1 MYKCFSPSKIFAIFA
16 PKMKHLLSVI
26 TILLAFACCTTE
38 ADRSR
43 MRAELDSINQRNR
56 NDQPFTAA
64 DVQPY
69 VDFFDDH
76 GTANDRL
83 LAHYLLGRAYHEHGE
98 APMALQC
105 YQDALDCADTL
116 STDCDYAQ
124 LARVYGQMAQIFY
137 EQGLYQQQLSYDEL
151 SVKEAWKGKDN
162 LLALRNY
169 EQESQAYRN
178 LNMPDSLLYI
188 CEHVSQLYRQYGY
201 THYAAR
207 ALFHTFSTLIHRKEF
222 DKVRK
227 YMLLYE
233 SESEYFDSLG
243 NIQRGREIYY
253 KIKGLYY
260 LNTNVLDSA
269 EYYFRKELRDG
280 KDFGNQNS
288 AANGLAYLYH
298 KTHKQDSAAK
308 YAIYAY
314 TMLDSVYAQR
324 STKEVERMQALYD
337 YTRHQEIARR
347 EQKRASDE
355 KAKRQFSIAILILVT
370 FLAILI
376 IRKMYIDR
384 KRRQVQYIQNLE
396 QLEQTQSELLHL
408 RSHAE
413 EYNEL
418 IAIKESLYEEQ
429 NIVLQEQR
437 KKNLLDHAEIDKRII
452 ESDICNR
459 ILKNTCK
466 KLTIEELRECRK
478 FVLENLPEFNNLL
491 LSKQYKI
498 NNNDFNVCVL
508 FRLGIKSKEVSNLL
522 GLSQGRISQICTKLL
537 RDVFKKDKGGATEL
551 IEKLN
556 ELY

>member
-1 MYKCFSPSKIFAIFA
+1 
-16 PKMKHLLSVI
+16 MKHLLTVI
-26 TILLAFACCTTE
+26 AILLAFACCTTE
-38 ADRSR
+38 ADRNR
-43 MRAELDSINQRNR
+43 MRAGLDSINQRNR

-69 VDFFDDH
+69 VNFFDDH
-76 GTANDRL
+76 GTPNDRL

-124 LARVYGQMAQIFY
+124 LARVYSQMAQIFY
-137 EQGLYQQQLSYDEL
+137 EQGLFREQLNHDKL
-151 SVKEAWKGKDN
+151 SVKYAWIGKDT
-162 LLALRNY
+162 LAALMSY
-169 EQESQAYRN
+169 EQEFLSYN
-178 LNMPDSLLYI
+178 GLGLIDSAIIVIENVAQDY
-188 CEHVSQLYRQYGY
+188 VRYGY
-201 THYAAR
+201 NAYSAISLGLAIR
-207 ALFHTFSTLIHRKEF
+207 PLVDEGKFPKAK
-222 DKVRK
+222 D
-227 YMLLYE
+227 YMKIYE
-233 SESEYFDSLG
+233 SNSGRFDSLG
-243 NIQRGREIYY
+243 NIEFGREIYY
-253 KIKGLYY
+253 KTKGLYFLY
-260 LNTNVLDSA
+260 TEKLDSA
-269 EYYFRKELRDG
+269 EYYFRKELREG
-280 KDFGNQNS
+280 KGFNNQNA
-288 AANGLAYLYH
+288 AANGLALLYH
-298 KTHKQDSAAK
+298 KTHKPDSAAK

-347 EQKRASDE
+347 EKERASTE
-355 KAKRQFSIAILILVT
+355 KSKRQLSIAILFGVT
-370 FLAILI
+370 LLAILI

-384 KRRQVQYIQNLE
+384 KKRQVQYIQNLE
-396 QLEQTQSELLHL
+396 QLEQTQSELLLL

-429 NIVLQEQR
+429 NVILQEQR
-437 KKNLLDHAEIDKRII
+437 KKNLLDHAEIDKRIL
-452 ESDICNR
+452 ESDICNK

-466 KLTIEELRECRK
+466 KLTVEELRECRK

-537 RDVFKKDKGGATEL
+537 LGIFKKDKGGATEL

>member
-1 MYKCFSPSKIFAIFA
+1 MR
-16 PKMKHLLSVI
+16 HLLTVI
-26 TILLAFACCTTE
+26 AVLLAFACCTTE

-69 VDFFDDH
+69 VNFFDDH
-76 GTANDRL
+76 GTPNDRL

-188 CEHVSQLYRQYGY
+188 CEHVSQLYHKYGY

-298 KTHKQDSAAK
+298 KTHKQDSVAK

-376 IRKMYIDR
+376 IRKMYLDR

-452 ESDICNR
+452 ESDICNK

-466 KLTIEELRECRK
+466 KLTVEELRECRK

-508 FRLGIKSKEVSNLL
+508 FRLGIKSKEVSN
-522 GLSQGRISQICTKLL
+522 
-537 RDVFKKDKGGATEL
+537 
-551 IEKLN
+551 
-556 ELY
+556 

>member
-1 MYKCFSPSKIFAIFA
+1 
-16 PKMKHLLSVI
+16 MKHLLTVI
-26 TILLAFACCTTE
+26 AILLTFACCTTE
-38 ADRSR
+38 ADRNR
-43 MRAELDSINQRNR
+43 MRAELDSINQCNR

-69 VDFFDDH
+69 VNFFDDH
-76 GTANDRL
+76 GTPNDRL

-116 STDCDYAQ
+116 STDCDYSQ

-137 EQGLYQQQLSYDEL
+137 EQGLYREQLHHTKQS
-151 SVKEAWKGKDN
+151 SKFAWMGKDT
-162 LLALRNY
+162 LATLMSY
-169 EQESQAYRN
+169 EQESQTYRS
-178 LNMPDSLLYI
+178 LNMPDSMLFI
-188 CEHVSQLYRQYGY
+188 CESVAKLYRQYGY
-201 THYAAR
+201 PEYAAR
-207 ALFHTFSTLIHRKEF
+207 ALGYTLSTYIFKKEF
-222 DKVRK
+222 EKAK
-227 YMLLYE
+227 NNMQIYE
-233 SESEYFDSLG
+233 SESSCFDSIG
-243 NIQRGREIYY
+243 NISSGREIYY
-253 KIKGLYY
+253 RVKGLYY
-260 LNTNVLDSA
+260 MGVNQLDSA
-269 EYYFRKELRDG
+269 EYFFRKELREG
-280 KDFGNQNS
+280 KDFNNQNA

-347 EQKRASDE
+347 EKERASTE
-355 KAKRQFSIAILILVT
+355 KSKRQLSIAILFGVT
-370 FLAILI
+370 LLAILI
-376 IRKMYIDR
+376 IRKMYVDR

-396 QLEQTQSELLHL
+396 QLEQTQSELLLL

-429 NIVLQEQR
+429 NVILQEQR
-437 KKNLLDHAEIDKRII
+437 KKNLLDHAEIDKRIL

-459 ILKNTCK
+459 ILKNTYK
-466 KLTIEELRECRK
+466 KLTVEELRECRK

-537 RDVFKKDKGGATEL
+537 LGIFKKDKGGATEL

>member
-1 MYKCFSPSKIFAIFA
+1 MITYE
-16 PKMKHLLSVI
+16 KHS
-26 TILLAFACCTTE
+26 E
-38 ADRSR
+38 K
-43 MRAELDSINQRNR
+43 
-56 NDQPFTAA
+56 
-64 DVQPY
+64 Y
-69 VDFFDDH
+69 
-76 GTANDRL
+76 
-83 LAHYLLGRAYHEHGE
+83 
-98 APMALQC
+98 
-105 YQDALDCADTL
+105 
-116 STDCDYAQ
+116 
-124 LARVYGQMAQIFY
+124 
-137 EQGLYQQQLSYDEL
+137 
-151 SVKEAWKGKDN
+151 AWKGKDT
-162 LLALRNY
+162 LAALMSY

-178 LNMPDSLLYI
+178 LNIPDSLLYI
-188 CEHVSQLYRQYGY
+188 CEHVSQLYHKYGY
-201 THYAAR
+201 THQAAR
-207 ALFHTFSTLIHRKEF
+207 TLGYTLNTLVLSQKL
-222 DKVRK
+222 DKAKR
-227 YMLLYE
+227 YMQIYE

-243 NIQRGREIYY
+243 NIQKGREIYY

-260 LNTNVLDSA
+260 LHTNVLDSA

-280 KDFGNQNS
+280 KDLGNQNS
-288 AANGLAYLYH
+288 AANGLALLYH
-298 KTHKQDSAAK
+298 KIHKPDSAAK

-347 EQKRASDE
+347 EQERASDE
-355 KAKRQFSIAILILVT
+355 KSKRQLSIAILFGVT
-370 FLAILI
+370 LFSIYI
-376 IRKMYIDR
+376 IRRMYVDR
-384 KRRQVQYIQNLE
+384 KRRQVKYIQNLE
-396 QLEQTQSELLHL
+396 QLEQIQSELLQL

-437 KKNLLDHAEIDKRII
+437 KKKLLDHAEIDKRIL

-466 KLTIEELRECRK
+466 KLTVEELRECRK

-537 RDVFKKDKGGATEL
+537 LGIFKKDKGGATEL

>member
-1 MYKCFSPSKIFAIFA
+1 
-16 PKMKHLLSVI
+16 MKHLLTVI
-26 TILLAFACCTTE
+26 AILLAFACCTTE

-43 MRAELDSINQRNR
+43 MSALLDRADSMNR
-56 NDQPFTAA
+56 AYIPMTDGIDSLLLEATHFY
-64 DVQPY
+64 DR
-69 VDFFDDH
+69 H
-76 GTANDRL
+76 GTANEQMR
-83 LAHYLLGRAYHEHGE
+83 AHYLLGCAYRDKGE
-98 APMALQC
+98 APAALQS
-105 YQDALDCADTL
+105 YQDAVDRADTL
-116 STDCDYAQ
+116 SSDCDDAL
-124 LARVYGQMAQIFY
+124 LARVYGQMAQVFY
-137 EQGLYQQQLSYDEL
+137 RQGLYKEQLRHTKQS
-151 SVKEAWKGKDN
+151 SKFAWMGKDT
-162 LLALRNY
+162 LAALMSY
-169 EQESQAYRN
+169 EQEFLSYKG
-178 LNMPDSLLYI
+178 LGLIDSAIIVIENVAQQYA
-188 CEHVSQLYRQYGY
+188 RYGY
-201 THYAAR
+201 NAYSAISLGLAIKP
-207 ALFHTFSTLIHRKEF
+207 LIDEGKF
-222 DKVRK
+222 PKAKD
-227 YMLLYE
+227 YMNIYE
-233 SESEYFDSLG
+233 SNSGRFDSLG
-243 NIQRGREIYY
+243 NIEAGREIYY
-253 KIKGLYY
+253 KTKGLYFLY
-260 LNTNVLDSA
+260 TEKLDSA

-288 AANGLAYLYH
+288 AANGLALLYH
-298 KTHKQDSAAK
+298 KMHKPDSAAK

-347 EQKRASDE
+347 EQERASSE
-355 KAKRQFSIAILILVT
+355 KSKRQLSIAILFGVT
-370 FLAILI
+370 LLAIYI
-376 IRKMYIDR
+376 IRKMYVDR
-384 KRRQVQYIQNLE
+384 KRRQVQYIRNLE
-396 QLEQTQSELLHL
+396 KLEQTQSELLQL

-437 KKNLLDHAEIDKRII
+437 KKKLLDHAEIDKRII
-452 ESDICNR
+452 ESDICKK
-459 ILKNTCK
+459 ILKNTYK
-466 KLTIEELRECRK
+466 KLTVEELRECRK

-537 RDVFKKDKGGATEL
+537 LGIFKKDKGGATEL

>member
-1 MYKCFSPSKIFAIFA
+1 
-16 PKMKHLLSVI
+16 MKHLLTVI
-26 TILLAFACCTTE
+26 AILLAFACCTTE
-38 ADRSR
+38 ADRNR

-69 VDFFDDH
+69 VNFFDDH
-76 GTANDRL
+76 GTPNDRL

-178 LNMPDSLLYI
+178 LNMPNSLLYI
-188 CEHVSQLYRQYGY
+188 CEHVSQLYRRYGY
-201 THYAAR
+201 TRYSAI
-207 ALFHTFSTLIHRKEF
+207 ALAGTFSTLVPHKEI

-227 YMLLYE
+227 NMRIYE

>member
-1 MYKCFSPSKIFAIFA
+1 
-16 PKMKHLLSVI
+16 MKHLLTVI
-26 TILLAFACCTTE
+26 AVLLAFACCTTE
-38 ADRSR
+38 ADRNR

-69 VDFFDDH
+69 VNFFDDH

-508 FRLGIKSKEVSNLL
+508 FRLGIKSKEVERQRRCYRINRKTQRTLL
-522 GLSQGRISQICTKLL
+522 KTTQ
-537 RDVFKKDKGGATEL
+537 
-551 IEKLN
+551 LN
-556 ELY
+556 FY

>member
-1 MYKCFSPSKIFAIFA
+1 
-16 PKMKHLLSVI
+16 MKHLLTVI
-26 TILLAFACCTTE
+26 AVLLAFACCTTE
-38 ADRSR
+38 ADRNR
-43 MRAELDSINQRNR
+43 MRAGLDSINQRNR
-56 NDQPFTAA
+56 NDQPITAA

-69 VDFFDDH
+69 VNFFDDH
-76 GTANDRL
+76 GTPNDRL
-83 LAHYLLGRAYHEHGE
+83 LAHYLLGRAYHDHGE

-105 YQDALDCADTL
+105 YQDALDYADTL
-116 STDCDYAQ
+116 SGDCDYVQ
-124 LARVYGQMAQIFY
+124 LSRVFGQMAQIFY
-137 EQGLYQQQLSYDEL
+137 EQGLYRQHIQCEKKSIKFAWLGNDTLAALMSNEQEFLSYYEL
-151 SVKEAWKGKDN
+151 GII
-162 LLALRNY
+162 
-169 EQESQAYRN
+169 
-178 LNMPDSLLYI
+178 DSAIIVIEEVAHKYN
-188 CEHVSQLYRQYGY
+188 QYGRSVNSAISLGLAIPLLIDKREFPKAK
-201 THYAAR
+201 HY
-207 ALFHTFSTLIHRKEF
+207 
-222 DKVRK
+222 
-227 YMLLYE
+227 MNLYE
-233 SESEYFDSLG
+233 SYSGRFDSHG
-243 NIQRGREIYY
+243 NIEAGREIYY
-253 KIKGLYY
+253 KTKGLYFLY
-260 LNTNVLDSA
+260 TENLDSA
-269 EYYFRKELRDG
+269 EYYFRKELRNGSDL
-280 KDFGNQNS
+280 GNQNS
-288 AANGLAYLYH
+288 AANGLALLYH
-298 KTHKQDSAAK
+298 KIHKPDSAAK

-347 EQKRASDE
+347 EQERASSE
-355 KAKRQFSIAILILVT
+355 KSKRQLSITILFVVT
-370 FLAILI
+370 LLAIYI
-376 IRKMYIDR
+376 IRKMYLDR

-396 QLEQTQSELLHL
+396 QLEQTQSELLQL

-429 NIVLQEQR
+429 NVILQEQR
-437 KKNLLDHAEIDKRII
+437 KKNLLDHAEIDKRIL
-452 ESDICNR
+452 ESDICNK

-466 KLTIEELRECRK
+466 KLTVEELRECRK

-537 RDVFKKDKGGATEL
+537 LSIFKIDKGGATEL

>member
-1 MYKCFSPSKIFAIFA
+1 
-16 PKMKHLLSVI
+16 MKHLLTVI
-26 TILLAFACCTTE
+26 AILLAFACCTTE
-38 ADRSR
+38 AERNR

-56 NDQPFTAA
+56 NDQPFTAT

-76 GTANDRL
+76 GTPNDRL
-83 LAHYLLGRAYHEHGE
+83 LAHYLLGRAYHDHGE

-116 STDCDYAQ
+116 STDCDFAQ

-137 EQGLYQQQLSYDEL
+137 EQGLYKQEL
-151 SVKEAWKGKDN
+151 VHIDHSVKYAWKGKDT

-169 EQESQAYRN
+169 EQESPAYNRTGN
-178 LNMPDSLLYI
+178 IDSAITVIENVFNKYN
-188 CEHVSQLYRQYGY
+188 QYGKSVN
-201 THYAAR
+201 AAIS
-207 ALFHTFSTLIHRKEF
+207 LGLIIKPLI
-222 DKVRK
+222 DKGELQK
-227 YMLLYE
+227 AKDYMNIYE
-233 SESEYFDSLG
+233 SYSGRFDSLG
-243 NIQRGREIYY
+243 NIETGREIYY
-253 KIKGLYY
+253 KTKGLYF
-260 LNTNVLDSA
+260 LHTNIIDSA
-269 EYYFRKELRDG
+269 EFYFRKELRNG
-280 KDFGNQNS
+280 KSFGNQNS
-288 AANGLAYLYH
+288 AANGLALLYQ
-298 KTHKQDSAAK
+298 KTHKPDSAAK

-314 TMLDSVYAQR
+314 AMLDSVYAQR

-337 YTRHQEIARR
+337 YTRHQDIARR

-355 KAKRQFSIAILILVT
+355 KSKRQFSIAILFLVI

-384 KRRQVQYIQNLE
+384 KKRQIQYIQNLE
-396 QLEQTQSELLHL
+396 QLEHTQSELLQL
-408 RSHAE
+408 RYHAE

-429 NIVLQEQR
+429 NVILQEQR
-437 KKNLLDHAEIDKRII
+437 KKKLLDHAEIDKRII
-452 ESDICNR
+452 ESDICKR
-459 ILKNTCK
+459 ILKNTYK
-466 KLTIEELRECRK
+466 KLTVEELRECRK

>member
-1 MYKCFSPSKIFAIFA
+1 
-16 PKMKHLLSVI
+16 
-26 TILLAFACCTTE
+26 
-38 ADRSR
+38 

-69 VDFFDDH
+69 VNFFDDN
-76 GTANDRL
+76 GTPNDRL
-83 LAHYLLGRAYHEHGE
+83 LAHYLLGRAYLDHGE

-124 LARVYGQMAQIFY
+124 LARVYAQMAQIFY
-137 EQGLYQQQLSYDEL
+137 EQGLYREQLTFQQLAL
-151 SVKEAWKGKDN
+151 KHAWEGKDT
-162 LLALRNY
+162 LAALMSY

-188 CEHVSQLYRQYGY
+188 CEHVSQFYRKYGY
-201 THYAAR
+201 TDYSAKS
-207 ALFHTFSTLIHRKEF
+207 LFYTFSTLINRKEF

-227 YMLLYE
+227 YMRIYE

-260 LNTNVLDSA
+260 LHTNELDSA

-288 AANGLAYLYH
+288 SANGLALLYH
-298 KTHKQDSAAK
+298 KIHKPDSAAK

-347 EQKRASDE
+347 EKERASTE
-355 KAKRQFSIAILILVT
+355 KSKRQLSIAILFGVT
-370 FLAILI
+370 LLAILI
-376 IRKMYIDR
+376 IRKLYIDR
-384 KRRQVQYIQNLE
+384 KKRQVQYIQNLE
-396 QLEQTQSELLHL
+396 QLEQTQSELLLL

-429 NIVLQEQR
+429 NIILQEQR
-437 KKNLLDHAEIDKRII
+437 KKKLLDHAEIDKRIL

-459 ILKNTCK
+459 ILKNTYK
-466 KLTIEELRECRK
+466 KLTVEELRECRK

-537 RDVFKKDKGGATEL
+537 LGIFKKDKGGATEL

>member
-1 MYKCFSPSKIFAIFA
+1 
-16 PKMKHLLSVI
+16 MKHLLTVI
-26 TILLAFACCTTE
+26 AILLAFACCTTE
-38 ADRSR
+38 AERNR

-76 GTANDRL
+76 GTPNDRL
-83 LAHYLLGRAYHEHGE
+83 LAHYLLGRAYHEHSE

-105 YQDALDCADTL
+105 YQNALDCADTL
-116 STDCDYAQ
+116 STVCDYAQ
-124 LARVYGQMAQIFY
+124 LNRVYSQMARIFY
-137 EQGLYQQQLSYDEL
+137 EQGLYQQQLIYD
-151 SVKEAWKGKDN
+151 KIARKYA
-162 LLALRNY
+162 LLAKDTIAALMNS
-169 EQESQAYRN
+169 EQIGYAFGG
-178 LNMPDSLLYI
+178 LNNIDSALYI
-188 CEHVSQLYRQYGY
+188 YEDVANHYSKYGY
-201 THYAAR
+201 TSDAAITMGSSIS
-207 ALFHTFSTLIHRKEF
+207 FLIDKRDFRKAKDYIEMF
-222 DKVRK
+222 
-227 YMLLYE
+227 E
-233 SESEYFDSLG
+233 SKSGFFDSQG
-243 NIQRGREIYY
+243 NIETGREIYY
-253 KIKGLYY
+253 KAKGLYFLY
-260 LNTNVLDSA
+260 MEKFDSA

-288 AANGLAYLYH
+288 AANGLALLYN
-298 KTHKQDSAAK
+298 KTHKPDSAAK

-314 TMLDSVYAQR
+314 AMLDSVYAQR

-337 YTRHQEIARR
+337 YTRHQENARR

-355 KAKRQFSIAILILVT
+355 KAKRQFSIAILFLVT

-384 KRRQVQYIQNLE
+384 KRRQVQYIHNLE
-396 QLEQTQSELLHL
+396 QLEQTQSELLQL

-429 NIVLQEQR
+429 NVILQEQR

-452 ESDICNR
+452 ESDICNK

-466 KLTIEELRECRK
+466 KLTVEELRECRK

-491 LSKQYKI
+491 LSKQYQI

-537 RDVFKKDKGGATEL
+537 LGIFKKDKGGATEL

>member
-1 MYKCFSPSKIFAIFA
+1 MR
-16 PKMKHLLSVI
+16 HLLTVI
-26 TILLAFACCTTE
+26 AILLVFACCTTE

-43 MRAELDSINQRNR
+43 MRAGLDSINQRNR

-69 VDFFDDH
+69 VNFFDDH
-76 GTANDRL
+76 GTPNDRL
-83 LAHYLLGRAYHEHGE
+83 LAHYLLGRAYHDHGE

-105 YQDALDCADTL
+105 YQDALDYADTL
-116 STDCDYAQ
+116 SGDCDYVQ
-124 LARVYGQMAQIFY
+124 LSRVFGQMAQIFY
-137 EQGLYQQQLSYDEL
+137 EQGLYRQHIQCEKKSIKFAWLGNDTLAALMSNEQEFLSYYEL
-151 SVKEAWKGKDN
+151 GII
-162 LLALRNY
+162 
-169 EQESQAYRN
+169 
-178 LNMPDSLLYI
+178 DSAIIVIEEVAHKYN
-188 CEHVSQLYRQYGY
+188 QYGRSVNSAISLGLAIPLLIDKREFPKAK
-201 THYAAR
+201 HY
-207 ALFHTFSTLIHRKEF
+207 
-222 DKVRK
+222 
-227 YMLLYE
+227 MNLYE
-233 SESEYFDSLG
+233 SYSGRFDSHG
-243 NIQRGREIYY
+243 NIEAGREIYY
-253 KIKGLYY
+253 KTKGLYFLY
-260 LNTNVLDSA
+260 TENLDSA
-269 EYYFRKELRDG
+269 EYYFRKELRNGSDL
-280 KDFGNQNS
+280 GNQNS
-288 AANGLAYLYH
+288 AANGLALLYH
-298 KTHKQDSAAK
+298 KIHKPDSAAK

-347 EQKRASDE
+347 EQERASSE
-355 KAKRQFSIAILILVT
+355 KSKRQLSITILFVVT
-370 FLAILI
+370 LLAIYI
-376 IRKMYIDR
+376 IRKMYLDR

-396 QLEQTQSELLHL
+396 QLEQTQSELLQL

-429 NIVLQEQR
+429 NVILQEQR
-437 KKNLLDHAEIDKRII
+437 KKNLLDHAEIDKRIL
-452 ESDICNR
+452 ESDICNK

-466 KLTIEELRECRK
+466 KLTVEELRECRK

-537 RDVFKKDKGGATEL
+537 LSIFKIDKGGATEL

>member
-1 MYKCFSPSKIFAIFA
+1 
-16 PKMKHLLSVI
+16 MKHLLTVI
-26 TILLAFACCTTE
+26 AILLAFACCTTE
-38 ADRSR
+38 AERNR

-64 DVQPY
+64 DVQPC

-76 GTANDRL
+76 GTPNDRL
-83 LAHYLLGRAYHEHGE
+83 LAHYLLGRAYHDHGE

-105 YQDALDCADTL
+105 YQDAIDCADTL
-116 STDCDYAQ
+116 SVGCDYPQ
-124 LARVYGQMAQIFY
+124 LARVYAQMAQIFY
-137 EQGLYQQQLSYDEL
+137 EQGLYKEQLHHTKQS
-151 SVKEAWKGKDN
+151 SKFAWMGKDT
-162 LLALRNY
+162 LAALMSY
-169 EQESQAYRN
+169 AQSGQAYRN
-178 LNMPDSLLYI
+178 LKMHDSLILV
-188 CEHVSQLYRQYGY
+188 CEHVAKLYKRCGY
-201 THYAAR
+201 PEYAAR
-207 ALFHTFSTLIHRKEF
+207 TLGYTLSTLISNNELEKARQ
-222 DKVRK
+222 
-227 YMLLYE
+227 YMHTYE
-233 SESEYFDSLG
+233 SKSGYFDSLG
-243 NIQRGREIYY
+243 NIEVGREIYY
-253 KIKGLYY
+253 KTKGLYF
-260 LNTNVLDSA
+260 LHTNVLDSA
-269 EYYFRKELRDG
+269 EYFFRKELRDG

-288 AANGLAYLYH
+288 AANGLALLYH
-298 KTHKQDSAAK
+298 KTHKPDSIAK
-308 YAIYAY
+308 YAICAY

-324 STKEVERMQALYD
+324 STKEVERLQALYN

-347 EQKRASDE
+347 EQERASAE
-355 KAKRQFSIAILILVT
+355 KEKRQFSIAILFLVT
-370 FLAILI
+370 FLAVLI
-376 IRKMYIDR
+376 IRKLYVDR

-396 QLEQTQSELLHL
+396 QLEQIQSELLQL

-429 NIVLQEQR
+429 NVILQEQR
-437 KKNLLDHAEIDKRII
+437 KKNLLDHAEIDKRIL
-452 ESDICNR
+452 ESDICNK

-466 KLTIEELRECRK
+466 KLTVEELRECRK

-508 FRLGIKSKEVSNLL
+508 FRLGIKSKEVSNML

-537 RDVFKKDKGGATEL
+537 LSIFKIDKGGATEL

>member
-1 MYKCFSPSKIFAIFA
+1 MR
-16 PKMKHLLSVI
+16 HLLTVI
-26 TILLAFACCTTE
+26 AVLLAFACCTTE

-43 MRAELDSINQRNR
+43 MRAGLDSINQRNR
-56 NDQPFTAA
+56 NDQPITAA

-69 VDFFDDH
+69 VNFFDDH
-76 GTANDRL
+76 GTPNDRL
-83 LAHYLLGRAYHEHGE
+83 LAHYLLGRAYHDHGE

-105 YQDALDCADTL
+105 YQDALDYADTL
-116 STDCDYAQ
+116 SGDCDYVQ
-124 LARVYGQMAQIFY
+124 LSRVFGQMAQIFY
-137 EQGLYQQQLSYDEL
+137 EQGLYRQHIQCEKKSIKFAWLGNDTLAALMSNEQEFLSYYEL
-151 SVKEAWKGKDN
+151 GII
-162 LLALRNY
+162 
-169 EQESQAYRN
+169 
-178 LNMPDSLLYI
+178 DSAIIVIEEVAHKYN
-188 CEHVSQLYRQYGY
+188 QYGRSVNSAISLGLAIPLIIDKREFPKAK
-201 THYAAR
+201 HY
-207 ALFHTFSTLIHRKEF
+207 
-222 DKVRK
+222 
-227 YMLLYE
+227 MNLYE
-233 SESEYFDSLG
+233 SYSGRFDSHG
-243 NIQRGREIYY
+243 NIEAGREIYY
-253 KIKGLYY
+253 KTKGLYFLY
-260 LNTNVLDSA
+260 TENLDSA
-269 EYYFRKELRDG
+269 EYYFRKELRNGSDL
-280 KDFGNQNS
+280 GNQNS
-288 AANGLAYLYH
+288 AANGLALLYH
-298 KTHKQDSAAK
+298 KIHKPDSAAK

-347 EQKRASDE
+347 EQERASSE
-355 KAKRQFSIAILILVT
+355 KSKRQLSIAILFGVT
-370 FLAILI
+370 LLAIYI
-376 IRKMYIDR
+376 IRKMYVDR
-384 KRRQVQYIQNLE
+384 KRRQVQYIRNLE
-396 QLEQTQSELLHL
+396 KLEQTQSELLQL

-429 NIVLQEQR
+429 NVILQEQR
-437 KKNLLDHAEIDKRII
+437 KKNLLDHAEIDKRIL
-452 ESDICNR
+452 ESDICNK

-466 KLTIEELRECRK
+466 KLTVEELRECRK

-537 RDVFKKDKGGATEL
+537 LGIFKKDKGGATEL

>member
-1 MYKCFSPSKIFAIFA
+1 MR
-16 PKMKHLLSVI
+16 HLLTVI
-26 TILLAFACCTTE
+26 AVLLAFACCTTE
-38 ADRSR
+38 AERNR

-76 GTANDRL
+76 GTPNDRL
-83 LAHYLLGRAYHEHGE
+83 LAHYLLGRAYHDHGE

-105 YQDALDCADTL
+105 YQDAFDCADTL

-124 LARVYGQMAQIFY
+124 LARVYSQMAQIFY
-137 EQGLYQQQLSYDEL
+137 EQGLFREQLNHDKL
-151 SVKEAWKGKDN
+151 SVKYAWIGKDT
-162 LLALRNY
+162 LAALMSY
-169 EQESQAYRN
+169 EQEFLSYN
-178 LNMPDSLLYI
+178 GLGLIDSAIIVIENVAQDY
-188 CEHVSQLYRQYGY
+188 VRYGY
-201 THYAAR
+201 NAYSAISLGLAIR
-207 ALFHTFSTLIHRKEF
+207 PLVDEGKFPKAK
-222 DKVRK
+222 D
-227 YMLLYE
+227 YMKIYE
-233 SESEYFDSLG
+233 SNSGRFDSLG
-243 NIQRGREIYY
+243 NIEFGREIYY
-253 KIKGLYY
+253 KTKGLYFLY
-260 LNTNVLDSA
+260 TEKLDSA
-269 EYYFRKELRDG
+269 EYYFRKELREG
-280 KDFGNQNS
+280 KGFNNQNA
-288 AANGLAYLYH
+288 AANGLALLYH
-298 KTHKQDSAAK
+298 KTHKPDSAAK

-347 EQKRASDE
+347 EKERASTE
-355 KAKRQFSIAILILVT
+355 KSKRQLSIAILFGVT
-370 FLAILI
+370 LLAILI

-384 KRRQVQYIQNLE
+384 KKRQVQYIQNLE
-396 QLEQTQSELLHL
+396 QLEQTQSELLLL

-429 NIVLQEQR
+429 NVILQEQR
-437 KKNLLDHAEIDKRII
+437 KKNLLDHAEIDKRIL
-452 ESDICNR
+452 ESDICNK

-466 KLTIEELRECRK
+466 KLTVEELRECRK

-537 RDVFKKDKGGATEL
+537 LGIFKKDKGGATEL

>member
-1 MYKCFSPSKIFAIFA
+1 
-16 PKMKHLLSVI
+16 MKHLLTVI
-26 TILLAFACCTTE
+26 AVLLAFACCTTE
-38 ADRSR
+38 ADRNR

-64 DVQPY
+64 DVQSY
-69 VDFFDDH
+69 VNFFDDH

-137 EQGLYQQQLSYDEL
+137 EQGLYKEQLHHTKQS
-151 SVKEAWKGKDN
+151 SKFAWMGKDT
-162 LLALRNY
+162 LATLMSY
-169 EQESQAYRN
+169 EQESQTYRS
-178 LNMPDSLLYI
+178 LNMPDSMLFI
-188 CEHVSQLYRQYGY
+188 CESVAKLYRQYGY
-201 THYAAR
+201 PEYAAR
-207 ALFHTFSTLIHRKEF
+207 ALGYTLSTYIFKKEF
-222 DKVRK
+222 EKAK
-227 YMLLYE
+227 NNMQIYE
-233 SESEYFDSLG
+233 LESSCFDSIG
-243 NIQRGREIYY
+243 DISSGREIYY
-253 KIKGLYY
+253 RVKGLYY
-260 LNTNVLDSA
+260 MGVNQLDSA
-269 EYYFRKELRDG
+269 EYFFRKELREG
-280 KDFGNQNS
+280 KDFNNQNA

-355 KAKRQFSIAILILVT
+355 KSKRQLSIAILLLVT

-376 IRKMYIDR
+376 IRKMYVDR

-396 QLEQTQSELLHL
+396 QLEQTQSELLLL

-429 NIVLQEQR
+429 NVILQEQR

-452 ESDICNR
+452 ESDICNK

-466 KLTIEELRECRK
+466 KLTVEELRECRK

-537 RDVFKKDKGGATEL
+537 LGIFKKDKGGATEL

>member
-1 MYKCFSPSKIFAIFA
+1 
-16 PKMKHLLSVI
+16 MKHLLTVI
-26 TILLAFACCTTE
+26 AILLAFACCTTE
-38 ADRSR
+38 ADRNR
-43 MRAELDSINQRNR
+43 MRTELDSINQRNR

-69 VDFFDDH
+69 VNFFDDH
-76 GTANDRL
+76 GTPNDRL
-83 LAHYLLGRAYHEHGE
+83 LAHYLLGRAYHDHGE

-105 YQDALDCADTL
+105 YQDAIDATDTL

-137 EQGLYQQQLSYDEL
+137 EQGLYREQLSHDNL
-151 SVKEAWKGKDN
+151 SVKYAWRGKDT
-162 LLALRNY
+162 LLALRNN
-169 EQESQAYRN
+169 EQESFAY
-178 LNMPDSLLYI
+178 MSI
-188 CEHVSQLYRQYGY
+188 GY
-201 THYAAR
+201 TDSAIILIQKVANNYSKYG
-207 ALFHTFSTLIHRKEF
+207 FSTFAAISLGGSIRPLIDKGQYKKAKGFMDIYEF
-222 DKVRK
+222 QSG
-227 YMLLYE
+227 L
-233 SESEYFDSLG
+233 FDSLG
-243 NIQRGREIYY
+243 NIEVGREIYY
-253 KIKGLYY
+253 KTKGLYFLY
-260 LNTNVLDSA
+260 TEKLDSA

-288 AANGLAYLYH
+288 AANGLALLYH
-298 KTHKQDSAAK
+298 KTHKPDSAAK

-324 STKEVERMQALYD
+324 TTREVERIQALYD

-347 EQKRASDE
+347 EQERASEE
-355 KAKRQFSIAILILVT
+355 KSKRQLSIVILLLVT

-376 IRKMYIDR
+376 IRKMYVDR
-384 KRRQVQYIQNLE
+384 KRKQVQYIQNLE
-396 QLEQTQSELLHL
+396 KLEQTQSELLQL

-429 NIVLQEQR
+429 NVILQEQR
-437 KKNLLDHAEIDKRII
+437 KRKLLDHAEIDKRIL
-452 ESDICNR
+452 ESDICNK

-466 KLTIEELRECRK
+466 KLTVEELRECRK

-522 GLSQGRISQICTKLL
+522 GLSQGRISQICSKILFGI
-537 RDVFKKDKGGATEL
+537 FKKDKGGATEL
-551 IEKLN
+551 IEELN

>member
-1 MYKCFSPSKIFAIFA
+1 
-16 PKMKHLLSVI
+16 MKHLLTVI
-26 TILLAFACCTTE
+26 AVLLAFACCTTE

-43 MRAELDSINQRNR
+43 MRAGLDSINQRNR
-56 NDQPFTAA
+56 NDQPITAA

-69 VDFFDDH
+69 VNFFDDH
-76 GTANDRL
+76 GTPNDRL
-83 LAHYLLGRAYHEHGE
+83 LAHYLLGRAYHDHGE

-105 YQDALDCADTL
+105 YQDALDYADTL
-116 STDCDYAQ
+116 SGDCDYVQ
-124 LARVYGQMAQIFY
+124 LSRVFGQMAQIFY
-137 EQGLYQQQLSYDEL
+137 EQGLYRQHIQCEKKSIKFAWLGNDTLAALMSNEQEFLSYYEL
-151 SVKEAWKGKDN
+151 GII
-162 LLALRNY
+162 
-169 EQESQAYRN
+169 
-178 LNMPDSLLYI
+178 DSAIIVIEEVAHKYN
-188 CEHVSQLYRQYGY
+188 QYGRSVNSAISLGLAIPLLIDKREFPKAK
-201 THYAAR
+201 HY
-207 ALFHTFSTLIHRKEF
+207 
-222 DKVRK
+222 
-227 YMLLYE
+227 MNLYE
-233 SESEYFDSLG
+233 SYSGRFDSHG
-243 NIQRGREIYY
+243 NIEAGREIYY
-253 KIKGLYY
+253 KTKGLYFLY
-260 LNTNVLDSA
+260 TENLDSA
-269 EYYFRKELRDG
+269 EYYFRKELRNGSDL
-280 KDFGNQNS
+280 GNQNS
-288 AANGLAYLYH
+288 AANGLALLYH
-298 KTHKQDSAAK
+298 KIHKPDSAAK

-347 EQKRASDE
+347 EQERASSE
-355 KAKRQFSIAILILVT
+355 KSKRQLSITILFVVT
-370 FLAILI
+370 LLAIYI
-376 IRKMYIDR
+376 IRKMYLDR

-396 QLEQTQSELLHL
+396 QLEQTQSELLQL

-429 NIVLQEQR
+429 NVILQEQR
-437 KKNLLDHAEIDKRII
+437 KKNLLDHAEIDKRIL
-452 ESDICNR
+452 ESDICNK

-466 KLTIEELRECRK
+466 KLTVEELRECRK

-537 RDVFKKDKGGATEL
+537 LSIFKIDKGGATEL

>member
-1 MYKCFSPSKIFAIFA
+1 MR
-16 PKMKHLLSVI
+16 HLLTVI
-26 TILLAFACCTTE
+26 AVLLAFACCTTE
-38 ADRSR
+38 ADRNR

-69 VDFFDDH
+69 VNFFDDH

-188 CEHVSQLYRQYGY
+188 CEHVSQLYHKYGY

-288 AANGLAYLYH
+288 DANGLAYLYH

>member
-1 MYKCFSPSKIFAIFA
+1 MNIY
-16 PKMKHLLSVI
+16 
-26 TILLAFACCTTE
+26 
-38 ADRSR
+38 
-43 MRAELDSINQRNR
+43 
-56 NDQPFTAA
+56 
-64 DVQPY
+64 
-69 VDFFDDH
+69 
-76 GTANDRL
+76 
-83 LAHYLLGRAYHEHGE
+83 
-98 APMALQC
+98 
-105 YQDALDCADTL
+105 
-116 STDCDYAQ
+116 
-124 LARVYGQMAQIFY
+124 
-137 EQGLYQQQLSYDEL
+137 
-151 SVKEAWKGKDN
+151 
-162 LLALRNY
+162 
-169 EQESQAYRN
+169 ESQSGR
-178 LNMPDSLLYI
+178 
-188 CEHVSQLYRQYGY
+188 
-201 THYAAR
+201 
-207 ALFHTFSTLIHRKEF
+207 
-222 DKVRK
+222 
-227 YMLLYE
+227 
-233 SESEYFDSLG
+233 FDSRG
-243 NIQRGREIYY
+243 NIEVGREIYY
-253 KIKGLYY
+253 KTKGLYFLY
-260 LNTNVLDSA
+260 TENLDSA

-288 AANGLAYLYH
+288 AANGLALLYH
-298 KTHKQDSAAK
+298 KIHKPDSAAK

>member
-1 MYKCFSPSKIFAIFA
+1 MR
-16 PKMKHLLSVI
+16 HLLTVI
-26 TILLAFACCTTE
+26 AILLVFACCTTE
-38 ADRSR
+38 ADRNR

-69 VDFFDDH
+69 VNFFDDH
-76 GTANDRL
+76 GTPNDRL

-105 YQDALDCADTL
+105 YQDAIDCADTL
-116 STDCDYAQ
+116 SGDCDYVQ
-124 LARVYGQMAQIFY
+124 LSRVFGQMAQIFY
-137 EQGLYQQQLSYDEL
+137 EQGLYRQHIQCEKKSIKFAWLGNDTLAALMSNEQEFLSYYEL
-151 SVKEAWKGKDN
+151 GII
-162 LLALRNY
+162 
-169 EQESQAYRN
+169 
-178 LNMPDSLLYI
+178 DSAIIVIEEVAHKYN
-188 CEHVSQLYRQYGY
+188 QYGRSVNSAISLGLAIPLLIDKREFPKAK
-201 THYAAR
+201 HY
-207 ALFHTFSTLIHRKEF
+207 
-222 DKVRK
+222 
-227 YMLLYE
+227 MNLYE
-233 SESEYFDSLG
+233 SYSGRFDSHG
-243 NIQRGREIYY
+243 NIEAGREIYY
-253 KIKGLYY
+253 KTKGLYFLY
-260 LNTNVLDSA
+260 TENLDSA
-269 EYYFRKELRDG
+269 EYYFRKELRNGSDL
-280 KDFGNQNS
+280 GNQNS
-288 AANGLAYLYH
+288 AANGLALLYH
-298 KTHKQDSAAK
+298 KIHKPDSAAK

-347 EQKRASDE
+347 EQERASSE
-355 KAKRQFSIAILILVT
+355 KSKRQLSITILFVVT
-370 FLAILI
+370 LLAIYI
-376 IRKMYIDR
+376 IRKMYLDR

-396 QLEQTQSELLHL
+396 QLEQTQSELLQL

-429 NIVLQEQR
+429 NVILQEQR
-437 KKNLLDHAEIDKRII
+437 KKNLLDHAEIDKRIL
-452 ESDICNR
+452 ESDICNK

-466 KLTIEELRECRK
+466 KLTVEELRECRK

-537 RDVFKKDKGGATEL
+537 LSIFKIDKGGATEL

>member
-1 MYKCFSPSKIFAIFA
+1 
-16 PKMKHLLSVI
+16 
-26 TILLAFACCTTE
+26 
-38 ADRSR
+38 
-43 MRAELDSINQRNR
+43 
-56 NDQPFTAA
+56 
-64 DVQPY
+64 
-69 VDFFDDH
+69 
-76 GTANDRL
+76 
-83 LAHYLLGRAYHEHGE
+83 
-98 APMALQC
+98 MAL
-105 YQDALDCADTL
+105 L
-116 STDCDYAQ
+116 
-124 LARVYGQMAQIFY
+124 FY
-137 EQGLYQQQLSYDEL
+137 EQGLYRQQLNYNNQ
-151 SVKEAWKGKDN
+151 SVMYAWKGKDT

-169 EQESQAYRN
+169 EQDYLVYRGLGVTDSAILIIEDVAQKYTLYGYNVYSAISLGLAIRPLVDEGKFQKAKDYMNIYESQSGR
-178 LNMPDSLLYI
+178 
-188 CEHVSQLYRQYGY
+188 
-201 THYAAR
+201 
-207 ALFHTFSTLIHRKEF
+207 
-222 DKVRK
+222 
-227 YMLLYE
+227 
-233 SESEYFDSLG
+233 FDSRG
-243 NIQRGREIYY
+243 NIEVGREIYY
-253 KIKGLYY
+253 KTKGLYFLY
-260 LNTNVLDSA
+260 TENLDSA

-288 AANGLAYLYH
+288 AANGLALLYN

-376 IRKMYIDR
+376 ISKMYIDR

-537 RDVFKKDKGGATEL
+537 LSIFKIDKGGATEL